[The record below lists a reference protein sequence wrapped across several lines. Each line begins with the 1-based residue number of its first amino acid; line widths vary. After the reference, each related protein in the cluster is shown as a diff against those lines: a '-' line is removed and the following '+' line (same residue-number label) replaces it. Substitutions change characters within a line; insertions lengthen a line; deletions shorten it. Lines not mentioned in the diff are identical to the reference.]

1 MTIAKTGHAK
11 KTICIMEEQSFKF
24 LYFKEENKM
33 NEELMTNE
41 AVDTVAET
49 LENVMERR
57 SGKPIGLGIIIGG
70 ALACAAIMGAKQVER
85 VWDKHKAKNEQ
96 PVMVVSDNENEIVE
110 EEE

>member
-1 MTIAKTGHAK
+1 
-11 KTICIMEEQSFKF
+11 MEEQSFKF

-70 ALACAAIMGAKQVER
+70 ALACAAIMGVKQVKR
-85 VWDKHKAKNEQ
+85 VWDKHEAKNEQ

-110 EEE
+110 EE

>member
-1 MTIAKTGHAK
+1 
-11 KTICIMEEQSFKF
+11 MEEQSFKF

-41 AVDTVAET
+41 AVDTVGET
-49 LENVMERR
+49 LERR

-70 ALACAAIMGAKQVER
+70 ALACAAIMGAKQVKR
-85 VWDKHKAKNEQ
+85 VWDKHEAKNEQ

>member
-1 MTIAKTGHAK
+1 
-11 KTICIMEEQSFKF
+11 MEEQSFKF

-70 ALACAAIMGAKQVER
+70 ALACAAIMGAKQVKR
-85 VWDKHKAKNEQ
+85 VLGQAQGKK
-96 PVMVVSDNENEIVE
+96 
-110 EEE
+110 

>member
-1 MTIAKTGHAK
+1 
-11 KTICIMEEQSFKF
+11 MEEQSFKF

-70 ALACAAIMGAKQVER
+70 ALACAAITGAKQVQR
-85 VWDKHKAKNEQ
+85 VWDKRKAKNEE

>member
-49 LENVMERR
+49 LENVMEKRL
-57 SGKPIGLGIIIGG
+57 GMPIGLGIVIGG
-70 ALACAAIMGAKQVER
+70 ALACVAIMGAKLVKR
-85 VWDKHKAKNEQ
+85 AWNKHKVKNEE

>member
-1 MTIAKTGHAK
+1 
-11 KTICIMEEQSFKF
+11 
-24 LYFKEENKM
+24 M

-70 ALACAAIMGAKQVER
+70 ALACAAIMGVKQVKR
-85 VWDKHKAKNEQ
+85 VWDKHEAKNEQ

-110 EEE
+110 EE

>member
-1 MTIAKTGHAK
+1 
-11 KTICIMEEQSFKF
+11 MEEQSFKF

-70 ALACAAIMGAKQVER
+70 ALTCAAIMGAKQVQR
-85 VWDKHKAKNEQ
+85 VWDKRKAKNEE

>member
-1 MTIAKTGHAK
+1 
-11 KTICIMEEQSFKF
+11 
-24 LYFKEENKM
+24 M
-33 NEELMTNE
+33 NEEVMTNE

-57 SGKPIGLGIIIGG
+57 SRKPIGLRIIIGG
-70 ALACAAIMGAKQVER
+70 ALAYAAIMGAKQVQR
-85 VWDKHKAKNEQ
+85 VWDKRKAKNEE

>member
-1 MTIAKTGHAK
+1 
-11 KTICIMEEQSFKF
+11 MEEQSFKF

-70 ALACAAIMGAKQVER
+70 ALACALG
-85 VWDKHKAKNEQ
+85 
-96 PVMVVSDNENEIVE
+96 
-110 EEE
+110 

>member
-41 AVDTVAET
+41 AVDTVGET
-49 LENVMERR
+49 LERR

-70 ALACAAIMGAKQVER
+70 ALACAAIMGAKQVKR
-85 VWDKHKAKNEQ
+85 VWDKHEAKNEQ